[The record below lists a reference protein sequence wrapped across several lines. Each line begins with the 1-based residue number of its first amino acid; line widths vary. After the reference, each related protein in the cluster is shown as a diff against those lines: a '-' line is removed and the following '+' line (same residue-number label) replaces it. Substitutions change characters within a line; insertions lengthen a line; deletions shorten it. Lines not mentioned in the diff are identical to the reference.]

1 MTLGLGTRPIALA
14 IGKAVRSA
22 PYIWT
27 SQLKSRDRTHTGDD
41 RTAFWALVIFLALVF
56 LMGGGSRADSLAL
69 PVLRPL
75 ACVFLGIGIYLHRRE
90 DYLAHRWV
98 FVLAMASVVLTML
111 HLVPLPPAL
120 WQMLP
125 GRELVTQIDRATQ
138 PDALWR
144 PLTLVQQDGWNALFS
159 FLVPLA
165 GLLLAVRLSSDQ
177 HSRLILV
184 VLGIATASVLLGLLQ
199 IQGSGSGSLYFH
211 RITNDG
217 KLVGPFANRNHMA
230 IFIASVIPLLAF
242 IASRKAK
249 DSSDANLKLGLAV
262 GGGFFFLAALLV
274 IGSRAGFVLGII
286 SAMAALALYR
296 RPDLQRRLAKDQGK
310 ATKAPARR
318 LPRAIAFAA
327 LLAII
332 VGVSLTSQSETTSR
346 VFQSERGEEL
356 RVKVV
361 GPILDMAGEYFPVGS
376 GAGSFVEVYKV
387 GEPFDVLNPTYL
399 NHAHNDY
406 LEILLTFGLPGVLL
420 VVAGLVM
427 AGRAG
432 RAVFRTSP
440 YPSED
445 VLRSRAAFASLS
457 LLALASFADY
467 PLRTPSLAL
476 LFVVSAVWL
485 SRGWAHARAATQRPH
500 DA

>member
-1 MTLGLGTRPIALA
+1 LT
-14 IGKAVRSA
+14 
-22 PYIWT
+22 
-27 SQLKSRDRTHTGDD
+27 SRDRTQTGDD
-41 RTAFWALVIFLALVF
+41 RTAFWALVSFLVLVF
-56 LMGGGSRADSLAL
+56 LMGGGSRADSMSLA
-69 PVLRPL
+69 VLRPL
-75 ACVFLGIGIYLHRRE
+75 TCIFLGVGIYLHRRE

-98 FVLAMASVVLTML
+98 FGLAMSSVILTML
-111 HLVPLPPAL
+111 HLIPLPPAV

-125 GRELVTQIDRATQ
+125 GRELITQIDRAVQ
-138 PDALWR
+138 PGPLWR
-144 PLTLVQQDGWNALFS
+144 PLTLVPQDGWNTLFS
-159 FLVPLA
+159 LLVPLV
-165 GLLLAVRLSSDQ
+165 GLLLAARLSSDQ
-177 HSRLILV
+177 HSRLVLV
-184 VLGIATASVLLGLLQ
+184 VLGIAAASVLLGLLQ
-199 IQGSGSGSLYFH
+199 IQGSASGSLYFH
-211 RITNDG
+211 RITNEG

-242 IASRKAK
+242 VASRKAR
-249 DSSDANLKLGLAV
+249 DSSDANMKLGLAV

-296 RPDLQRRLAKDQGK
+296 RPELQRRLAKDQGK
-310 ATKAPARR
+310 AIKSSAPR
-318 LPRAIAFAA
+318 LPRAVAFAA

-332 VGVSLTSQSETTSR
+332 AGVSLTSESETTSR

-361 GPILDMAGEYFPVGS
+361 GPILEMSGEYFPVGS

-406 LEILLTFGLPGVLL
+406 LEILLTFGLPGILIVII
-420 VVAGLVM
+420 GLVM

-432 RAVFRTSP
+432 RAVLRTKKVLN
-440 YPSED
+440 ED
-445 VLRSRAAFASLS
+445 LLRSRAAFASLC

-476 LFVVSAVWL
+476 LFIVSAVWL
-485 SRGWAHARAATQRPH
+485 SRGWAHARAATQRSN